1 MLRQSPLLPPL
12 GRSLYGF
19 ADARSIGRPR
29 PRKRFFSYEHADEKI
44 TDPQNNFKVN
54 FYFHLF
60 DVAITKLNERFELLS
75 AHNDSFAFLQNI
87 DKWKKLEAGQKRAVC
102 LKLQQKLTS
111 ESGAADIDGEDLFH
125 ELELLPIVFNRDT
138 TPLEVFNYI
147 YSNNLTSVFPNLS
160 ISLRIYLTVP
170 VTVAEGERSFS
181 KLKLIKNYLR
191 STMSQER
198 LSNLAMLSIE
208 KEVAID
214 TSDLIKCF
222 AHRKARKV
230 DFFGTLANKQKQNNV
245 VVLYT

>member
-1 MLRQSPLLPPL
+1 MEEAERLHHYWPWDRLFYLKARRSEALPSWLALPGHRLKAAQSEEVTDLEEEEGVLVLKAANFEWALEKFPHLLV
-12 GRSLYGF
+12 
-19 ADARSIGRPR
+19 
-29 PRKRFFSYEHADEKI
+29 E
-44 TDPQNNFKVN
+44 
-54 FYFHLF
+54 FY
-60 DVAITKLNERFELLS
+60 
-75 AHNDSFAFLQNI
+75 
-87 DKWKKLEAGQKRAVC
+87 KWKKLEAGQKRAVC

-125 ELELLPIVFNRDT
+125 EPELLPIVFNSDT
-138 TPLEVFNYI
+138 TPLDVFNYI

-181 KLKLIKNYLR
+181 KLKLIKNDLR

-198 LSNLAMLSIE
+198 LSNLAMISIE

-214 TSDLIKCF
+214 TSDLIKDF

-230 DFFGTLANKQKQNNV
+230 DFLGH
-245 VVLYT
+245 